1 MKHVNRLPPGGHM
14 RLVSIYYGV
23 FSIWFQLSV
32 QASCLS
38 CDLFVKAW
46 PVLLLLC
53 FQQQLRI
60 MLIIH
65 LAATDVE
72 SFQLSVQASCLSP
85 DLFVK
90 A

>member
-1 MKHVNRLPPGGHM
+1 MSKPPA
-14 RLVSIYYGV
+14 LALTS
-23 FSIWFQLSV
+23 LSNHH
-32 QASCLS
+32 
-38 CDLFVKAW
+38 W

-65 LAATDVE
+65 LAATDIE
-72 SFQLSVQASCLSP
+72 LFQLSVQASCLSP

-90 A
+90 ASLASFIIALFSTTVEEYANHTSCRHRH